1 MPEKIKGITVEI
13 GGDTQGL
20 KKALSSLNKDINST
34 QKELNQVNRLLKID
48 PGNTE
53 LLRQKQELL
62 AKSIQD
68 TETKIEALRAAKDK
82 ADADMANGTQ
92 VNEEQYRQLAREII
106 SSENNLQKMKAEA
119 DRTAS
124 ALKGVDEKPVEE
136 VEAAAKDA
144 EDALEDAGKEA
155 SNFGDYLKAGAIIEG
170 AKGLADAMGEVVDG
184 AKEYMQIMGTLE
196 TSSEAA
202 GYSAQETEQSYKQLQ
217 GVLGDTQ
224 ASATTLANLQ
234 AIGLSQKDLTA
245 MIENSIGAWAR
256 YGDSIPIDGLA
267 ESINETVR
275 AGQVTGTFAD
285 VLNWGSKEGETFGV
299 TLKANTEAN
308 KEWNDAV
315 NDAKTA
321 EDFFNLALQDAGTQA
336 ERANLVM
343 QAMADQGLAE
353 SSEAWRKNN
362 EELVANN
369 EANDAYQDSMA
380 ELAQEVL
387 PIVTE
392 ITEAMAEF
400 INFILDNKDT
410 VVAALL
416 GIGTALAVFK
426 IGSLISSVVSGFSTF
441 FGVIKSGQ
449 GIMAAFNAVL
459 SVNPIVLLVG
469 AIAALVAAFVYLWNN
484 CEEFRNFWINLWD
497 TISQAFSAAWD
508 AIVGFFTETLPNAFN
523 SVIDWVKNNWQ
534 SLVLLLINPFAG
546 IFKLLYDNLDG
557 FREFID
563 NIGASIYNAFV
574 SFWNSIV
581 SFFTETIPSW
591 IASIGEWFAQIPYNI
606 GYALGQAVGSVV
618 KFGQDVWNW
627 ITVELPKIIAG
638 VIDWFSQLPG
648 QIWNWLLDTLDK
660 VKQWGMDTYNSIT
673 KAASDMINGVI
684 DWFRQLPGR
693 IWDWLMDTVGR
704 ISSWG
709 GNLYNTAV
717 DAVRNTVNGIIE
729 WFKKL
734 PGEVYNIG
742 KSIVEGIWNGITGMG
757 DWLWGQ
763 ISGFGQGIVD
773 GFKNALGI
781 HSPSK
786 VMRDQIGKMLPSG
799 IVLGVED
806 EMPRAV
812 NQMDSMLGNLVTA
825 LSQFLIPTTATA
837 PPELLTVSGNR
848 SAVQP
853 LTNQTTNNASFG
865 NINVYVTT
873 SSSDPAQTAQ
883 EIGEE
888 LQAQMQRRGMVFA

>member
-308 KEWNDAV
+308 KEWNEAV
-315 NDAKTA
+315 NNAETA
-321 EDFFNLALQDAGTQA
+321 EDYFNLALQDAGTQA

-484 CEEFRNFWINLWD
+484 CEEFREFWINLWD
-497 TISQAFSAAWD
+497 IISQAFSDAWD
-508 AIVGFFTETLPNAFN
+508 AIVEFFTKTLPDVWN
-523 SVIDWVKNNWQ
+523 SVVEWFNEIPEWWNNLWTQ
-534 SLVLLLINPFAG
+534 
-546 IFKLLYDNLDG
+546 
-557 FREFID
+557 
-563 NIGASIYNAFV
+563 IGQFFMDI
-574 SFWNSIV
+574 WDSIV

>member
-1 MPEKIKGITVEI
+1 MPEKIKGITIEI
-13 GGDTQGL
+13 GGDTTGL
-20 KKALSSLNKDINST
+20 KKAISSLNKDINST

-62 AKSIQD
+62 TKSIQD

-484 CEEFRNFWINLWD
+484 CEEFREFWINLWD
-497 TISQAFSAAWD
+497 TISQAFSVAWD
-508 AIVGFFTETLPNAFN
+508 AIVGFFTTTLPEAWDSVVEWFN
-523 SVIDWVKNNWQ
+523 QIPAWWNNLWAQ
-534 SLVLLLINPFAG
+534 VGQF
-546 IFKLLYDNLDG
+546 FTDT
-557 FREFID
+557 
-563 NIGASIYNAFV
+563 
-574 SFWNSIV
+574 WNSIV

-618 KFGQDVWNW
+618 KFGQDVWSW

-638 VIDWFSQLPG
+638 VIDWFAQLPG

-673 KAASDMINGVI
+673 RAASDMINGVI

-693 IWDWLMDTVGR
+693 IWDWLMDTVNR

-709 GNLYNTAV
+709 SNLYNTAV

-781 HSPSK
+781 HSPSR
-786 VMRDQIGKMLPSG
+786 VMRDQIGKMLPPG

-806 EMPRAV
+806 EMPQAV
-812 NQMDSMLGNLVTA
+812 NQMDSMLNNLVTA
-825 LSQFLIPTTATA
+825 LSQFLIPTAATA
-837 PPELLTVSGNR
+837 SPELLTVPGNR

-873 SSSDPAQTAQ
+873 SSSDPAQAAQ

>member
-426 IGSLISSVVSGFSTF
+426 
-441 FGVIKSGQ
+441 SGQ

-497 TISQAFSAAWD
+497 TISQAFSVAWD
-508 AIVGFFTETLPNAFN
+508 AIVGFFTTTLPEAWDSVVEWFN
-523 SVIDWVKNNWQ
+523 QIPAWWNNLWAQ
-534 SLVLLLINPFAG
+534 VGQF
-546 IFKLLYDNLDG
+546 FTDT
-557 FREFID
+557 
-563 NIGASIYNAFV
+563 
-574 SFWNSIV
+574 WNSIV

-618 KFGQDVWNW
+618 KFGQDVWSW

-638 VIDWFSQLPG
+638 VIDWFAQLPG

-673 KAASDMINGVI
+673 RAASDMINGVI

-693 IWDWLMDTVGR
+693 IWDWLMDTVNR

-709 GNLYNTAV
+709 SNLYNTAV

>member
-497 TISQAFSAAWD
+497 TISQAFSVAWD
-508 AIVGFFTETLPNAFN
+508 AIVGFFTTTLPEAWDSVVEWFN
-523 SVIDWVKNNWQ
+523 QIPAWWNNLWAQ
-534 SLVLLLINPFAG
+534 VGQF
-546 IFKLLYDNLDG
+546 FTDT
-557 FREFID
+557 
-563 NIGASIYNAFV
+563 
-574 SFWNSIV
+574 WNSIV

-618 KFGQDVWNW
+618 KFGQDVWSW

-638 VIDWFSQLPG
+638 VIDWFAQLPG

-673 KAASDMINGVI
+673 RAASDMINGVI

-693 IWDWLMDTVGR
+693 IWDWLMDTVNR

-709 GNLYNTAV
+709 SNLYNTAV

>member
-469 AIAALVAAFVYLWNN
+469 AIAALVAAFIYLWNN
-484 CEEFRNFWINLWD
+484 CEEFREFWINLWN
-497 TISQAFSAAWD
+497 TISQAFSVAWD
-508 AIVGFFTETLPNAFN
+508 AIVGFFTVTLPEVWN
-523 SVIDWVKNNWQ
+523 SVVEWFNGIPAWWNNLWTQ
-534 SLVLLLINPFAG
+534 VGQFFTDI
-546 IFKLLYDNLDG
+546 
-557 FREFID
+557 
-563 NIGASIYNAFV
+563 
-574 SFWNSIV
+574 WNSITQFFTNTWNSIA
-581 SFFTETIPSW
+581 SFFTETATSAID
-591 IASIGEWFAQIPYNI
+591 
-606 GYALGQAVGSVV
+606 SVTGVFHQFDDWLTGIFSTDWSESFGGFGDILNGFLANV
-618 KFGQDVWNW
+618 KN
-627 ITVELPKIIAG
+627 
-638 VIDWFSQLPG
+638 
-648 QIWNWLLDTLDK
+648 
-660 VKQWGMDTYNSIT
+660 
-673 KAASDMINGVI
+673 
-684 DWFRQLPGR
+684 
-693 IWDWLMDTVGR
+693 IWDSIKRVFQGIIDFVSGVFSGDWDRAWQG
-704 ISSWG
+704 IQDIFG
-709 GNLYNTAV
+709 GIFDGLIAI
-717 DAVRNTVNGIIE
+717 AKAPLNGIIGLMNGMISGINWIIE
-729 WFKKL
+729 KINSISVDL
-734 PGEVYNIG
+734 PDWLGGGHIGFSLPTIG
-742 KSIVEGIWNGITGMG
+742 KIPYLARGGI
-757 DWLWGQ
+757 
-763 ISGFGQGIVD
+763 
-773 GFKNALGI
+773 
-781 HSPSK
+781 
-786 VMRDQIGKMLPSG
+786 
-799 IVLGVED
+799 
-806 EMPRAV
+806 
-812 NQMDSMLGNLVTA
+812 
-825 LSQFLIPTTATA
+825 LSQGSAIVGEAG
-837 PPELLTVSGNR
+837 PELLTVSGSR
-848 SAVQP
+848 AIVQP
-853 LTNQTTNNASFG
+853 LTNQTTNNTASFG
-865 NINVYVTT
+865 NINVYVTA
-873 SSSDPAQTAQ
+873 SSDDPAQTAR

-888 LQAQMQRRGMVFA
+888 LQAQMQRKGMVFA

>member
-34 QKELNQVNRLLKID
+34 QKELSQVNRLLKID

-62 AKSIQD
+62 TKSIQD

-308 KEWNDAV
+308 KEWNEAV
-315 NDAKTA
+315 NNAETA
-321 EDFFNLALQDAGTQA
+321 EDYFNLALQDAGTQA

-449 GIMAAFNAVL
+449 GIMTAFNAVL

-484 CEEFRNFWINLWD
+484 CEEFRDFWINLWN
-497 TISQAFSAAWD
+497 TISQAFSVAWD
-508 AIVGFFTETLPNAFN
+508 AIVGFFTTTLPDAWN
-523 SVIDWVKNNWQ
+523 SVVEWFNGIPAWWNNLWAQ
-534 SLVLLLINPFAG
+534 VGQFFTDIW
-546 IFKLLYDNLDG
+546 K
-557 FREFID
+557 
-563 NIGASIYNAFV
+563 SITQF
-574 SFWNSIV
+574 FTDTWNSIT
-581 SFFTETIPSW
+581 SFFTETATNAID
-591 IASIGEWFAQIPYNI
+591 
-606 GYALGQAVGSVV
+606 SVTGVFQQFDDWLTGIFSTDWSESFGGFGDILNGFLANV
-618 KFGQDVWNW
+618 KN
-627 ITVELPKIIAG
+627 
-638 VIDWFSQLPG
+638 
-648 QIWNWLLDTLDK
+648 
-660 VKQWGMDTYNSIT
+660 
-673 KAASDMINGVI
+673 
-684 DWFRQLPGR
+684 
-693 IWDWLMDTVGR
+693 IWDSIKRVFQGIIDFVSGVFSGDWDRAWQGVQD
-704 ISSWG
+704 IFG
-709 GNLYNTAV
+709 GIFDGLIAI
-717 DAVRNTVNGIIE
+717 AKAPLNGIIGLMNGMISGINWIIE
-729 WFKKL
+729 KINSISVDL
-734 PGEVYNIG
+734 P
-742 KSIVEGIWNGITGMG
+742 
-757 DWLWGQ
+757 DWLGGGH
-763 ISGFGQGIVD
+763 IGFSLPTIGSIPYLARGGI
-773 GFKNALGI
+773 
-781 HSPSK
+781 
-786 VMRDQIGKMLPSG
+786 
-799 IVLGVED
+799 
-806 EMPRAV
+806 
-812 NQMDSMLGNLVTA
+812 
-825 LSQFLIPTTATA
+825 LSQGSAIVGEAG
-837 PPELLTVSGNR
+837 PELLTVSGSR
-848 SAVQP
+848 AIVQP
-853 LTNQTTNNASFG
+853 LTSQTTNNTASFG

-873 SSSDPAQTAQ
+873 SSDDPEQTAR

-888 LQAQMQRRGMVFA
+888 LQAQMQRKGMVFA